1 MYSYSRIR
9 LIELTLRPSSIL
21 PCFCS
26 FDGPTFHVFHPLLRW
41 SSHIIYL
48 YAKCIKQFP
57 EWNVLRMDFVEITL
71 PSLKLFM
78 PSFKL

>member
-9 LIELTLRPSSIL
+9 LIELTLDPAL
-21 PCFCS
+21 FCLVS
-26 FDGPTFHVFHPLLRW
+26 AALMAPLFICVSPLLRW
-41 SSHIIYL
+41 SSHVIYL
-48 YAKCIKQFP
+48 YAKRIKQLP

-78 PSFKL
+78 PSYKL